1 MFFKGKSDAYKYLI
15 CIMQHVHFQ
24 VGVDVF
30 NCEQM
35 LTKISFVIFD
45 IAVKKKTN
53 QMWFIVVCTLI
64 DNDTCHHSG
73 QNPL

>member
-24 VGVDVF
+24 VGVGVF

-45 IAVKKKTN
+45 IAVKKTN

-73 QNPL
+73 HNPL